1 MEQGDE
7 FGGGLEGV
15 GRGKP
20 LGSDT
25 SRLPAVRVTRLT
37 GGVNYQ
43 LTRCQ
48 TKGVT
53 RYDMGD
59 TLKGIFNRKEPAHG
73 HDGIASG
80 GVFLDDFRAYGDCS
94 SVDALPAQSL

>member
-1 MEQGDE
+1 
-7 FGGGLEGV
+7 
-15 GRGKP
+15 
-20 LGSDT
+20 
-25 SRLPAVRVTRLT
+25 
-37 GGVNYQ
+37 
-43 LTRCQ
+43 
-48 TKGVT
+48 VT
-53 RYDMGD
+53 RYDVGD